1 MNLTPSSGRL
11 PSTVWMLGA
20 ISFLN
25 DAASDLVYPLVPIFL
40 ATVLMAGPA
49 ALGLI
54 EGLANATAALLKLVS
69 GALYDRMPRAKS
81 WMVAGYGLPAIAR
94 PPMAPASS
102 AGLVGGPRR
111 CLKPSREA
119 TSPD

>member
-1 MNLTPSSGRL
+1 MKVTSLRTTL
-11 PSTVWMLGA
+11 PGTVWMLGA

-40 ATVLMAGPA
+40 ATILMAGPA

-69 GALYDRMPRAKS
+69 GVLYDRLPRAKP
-81 WMVAGYGLPAIAR
+81 WMVARKMG
-94 PPMAPASS
+94 
-102 AGLVGGPRR
+102 
-111 CLKPSREA
+111 
-119 TSPD
+119 TSG